1 MKGAAPQQSPAW
13 CWRPWAPGSGLSM
26 LLQQSEER
34 RALRAP
40 AQHFLV
46 SSVSRVARVS
56 CTVVPVSHGGSSPGW
71 DEDGATL
78 HPVLTHTGTHWHHHW
93 SRCHRSAAWAALNR
107 AGRMHCHASLPQPG
121 QGAAWDRSGYQWLNK
136 AKWDITPSQV
146 RCRVEFLNSV
156 SFYIDTIRAFLR
168 LIFPDSY

>member
-1 MKGAAPQQSPAW
+1 
-13 CWRPWAPGSGLSM
+13 M

-168 LIFPDSY
+168 LIFSDSYYGFL

>member
-1 MKGAAPQQSPAW
+1 MIGCHLLLIVGGGGHKFNRATSDQYEGSLSPSSP
-13 CWRPWAPGSGLSM
+13 RPGPWARGSGLSM

-78 HPVLTHTGTHWHHHW
+78 HPVLTHTGTITGHGVT
-93 SRCHRSAAWAALNR
+93 AA
-107 AGRMHCHASLPQPG
+107 QPG
-121 QGAAWDRSGYQWLNK
+121 QLSIGRGECIVMRHCHNQARAPRGIAAAING
-136 AKWDITPSQV
+136 
-146 RCRVEFLNSV
+146 
-156 SFYIDTIRAFLR
+156 
-168 LIFPDSY
+168 